1 MDNQKAT
8 QQYRM
13 NQWIKIIRE
22 CHSSGENVTSWCRN
36 NNIKPNTYYYCL
48 KKIRTAAC
56 NVLPSINT
64 QEQIVPL
71 DMSKLTTSNS
81 IDAEYVSSE
90 TYHSDIIIR
99 SGSFVLEIRNTASP
113 TLIENTIKLIQN
125 VR

>member
-1 MDNQKAT
+1 MNTQKAT

-13 NQWIKIIRE
+13 NQWIKIIKE
-22 CHSSGENVTSWCRN
+22 CHSSGENITSWCRN
-36 NNIKPNTYYYCL
+36 NNIKPNTYYYWL
-48 KKIRTAAC
+48 KKIRAAAC
-56 NVLPSINT
+56 KALPSINT
-64 QEQIVPL
+64 QKQIVPL

-99 SGSFVLEIRNTASP
+99 FGSVVLEIRNTASP
-113 TLIENTIKLIQN
+113 TLIENTIKVIQN